1 MMWQQYKERVPLL
14 NTEMTTK
21 TIVSFDIG
29 IKNLAYCVFSV
40 RDDTKTVSES
50 GPKPSAQKPFS
61 GSGQKPFSGSGQK
74 PFCASSRPIPVES
87 TEPFTIRD
95 WVIINLIEQDVVE
108 KPKCNCR
115 NAKGSVCGKSASYSF
130 GEAPKARPEVEPK
143 PKAEPEPKAQPEVEP
158 KPKARPEVEP
168 KPKAEPEVE
177 PKPKAEPEPKQE
189 PSEPNETLYCL
200 VHAKSSGKL
209 LPTKELSSAALK
221 KLKVDELGELC
232 IKHGIQ
238 VLTNDKKAD
247 ILAKVIAHFAARTLT
262 PLIATKSKN
271 ANQIH
276 LVEIGKRI
284 KTQFDH
290 VFSKYYLTHVIL
302 ENQISPIAGRMNTI
316 QGMVSQYF
324 IMRDRTD
331 QLAIDFI
338 SSAGKLKGFVP
349 DTLAKRNEGPPSEG
363 PENTYKTH
371 KRDGIAFCN
380 QFMAA
385 NPGLATFRHI
395 IDASTKKDDLADSF
409 LQGIYFMR
417 RENIINYSENLKINI
432 V

>member
-1 MMWQQYKERVPLL
+1 MWQPYKESVPLL

-40 RDDTKTVSES
+40 KHDTKTVSES
-50 GPKPSAQKPFS
+50 GAMPLGQKPFS
-61 GSGQKPFSGSGQK
+61 ESGAMPSGQKPFSESGQKPFSESGSK
-74 PFCASSRPIPVES
+74 PFCASSRPIPVVS

-95 WVIINLIEQDVVE
+95 WGIINLIEQDVVE

-115 NAKGSVCGKSASYSF
+115 NAKGSVCGKGASYNF
-130 GEAPKARPEVEPK
+130 VEAPQPKVERREAPKARHEPK
-143 PKAEPEPKAQPEVEP
+143 ALKAEPEPKARPEAQQEVEP
-158 KPKARPEVEP
+158 E
-168 KPKAEPEVE
+168 PKAEP
-177 PKPKAEPEPKQE
+177 K
-189 PSEPNETLYCL
+189 PNEILYCL
-200 VHAKSSGKL
+200 IHAKSSGKL
-209 LPTKELSSAALK
+209 IPTKELSSAALK
-221 KLKVDELGELC
+221 KLKLDELGKLC

-238 VLTNDKKAD
+238 VLTNDKKSD

-349 DTLAKRNEGPPSEG
+349 DTLAKPNEGLTKGS
-363 PENTYKTH
+363 ENTYKTH

-380 QFMAA
+380 QFMTA

>member
-1 MMWQQYKERVPLL
+1 V
-14 NTEMTTK
+14 
-21 TIVSFDIG
+21 
-29 IKNLAYCVFSV
+29 
-40 RDDTKTVSES
+40 
-50 GPKPSAQKPFS
+50 
-61 GSGQKPFSGSGQK
+61 
-74 PFCASSRPIPVES
+74 
-87 TEPFTIRD
+87 
-95 WVIINLIEQDVVE
+95 
-108 KPKCNCR
+108 
-115 NAKGSVCGKSASYSF
+115 
-130 GEAPKARPEVEPK
+130 RPE
-143 PKAEPEPKAQPEVEP
+143 PKAEPEAPKV
-158 KPKARPEVEP
+158 RPE
-168 KPKAEPEVE
+168 PKAEPEA
-177 PKPKAEPEPKQE
+177 PRPEPKAQE
-189 PSEPNETLYCL
+189 ARPEAPSEPNETLYCL

-247 ILAKVIAHFAARTLT
+247 ILAKMVAHFAARTLT

-284 KTQFDH
+284 KIQFDH
-290 VFSKYYLTHVIL
+290 VFSKYELTHVIL

-331 QLAIDFI
+331 QLDIGFI

-349 DTLAKRNEGPPSEG
+349 DTLAKKIVDPTKSPTASVSTNG

-385 NPGLATFRHI
+385 NPDLATFRHI

>member
-1 MMWQQYKERVPLL
+1 MMWQQYKESVPLL
-14 NTEMTTK
+14 NTDMTTK

-50 GPKPSAQKPFS
+50 GQKPFS
-61 GSGQKPFSGSGQK
+61 ESGQK

-95 WVIINLIEQDVVE
+95 WGIINLIEQDVVE

-130 GEAPKARPEVEPK
+130 GE
-143 PKAEPEPKAQPEVEP
+143 
-158 KPKARPEVEP
+158 
-168 KPKAEPEVE
+168 
-177 PKPKAEPEPKQE
+177 E
-189 PSEPNETLYCL
+189 PSAPNETLYCL

-247 ILAKVIAHFAARTLT
+247 ILAKVVAHFAARTLT

-349 DTLAKRNEGPPSEG
+349 DTLAKPTTRNEEPTKSVATRIEDPTTRPNEG
-363 PENTYKTH
+363 LTKSPENTYKTH

-380 QFMAA
+380 QFIAA

>member
-1 MMWQQYKERVPLL
+1 MMWQPYKESVPLL
-14 NTEMTTK
+14 NTDMTTK

-40 RDDTKTVSES
+40 REEQKPFSESGQKPVSESGQKPFSESGQKPFSES

-61 GSGQKPFSGSGQK
+61 
-74 PFCASSRPIPVES
+74 ASSRPIPVES

-95 WVIINLIEQDVVE
+95 WGIINLIEQDVVE

-130 GEAPKARPEVEPK
+130 GEAPKA
-143 PKAEPEPKAQPEVEP
+143 QPEVEP
-158 KPKARPEVEP
+158 KPKAQPE
-168 KPKAEPEVE
+168 A
-177 PKPKAEPEPKQE
+177 
-189 PSEPNETLYCL
+189 SSDPNETLYCL
-200 VHAKSSGKL
+200 VHAKSSSKL

-247 ILAKVIAHFAARTLT
+247 ILAKVVAHFAAKTLT

-349 DTLAKRNEGPPSEG
+349 DTLAKPNEGVATRIEDPTTRQNEGPTKG

>member
-1 MMWQQYKERVPLL
+1 M
-14 NTEMTTK
+14 
-21 TIVSFDIG
+21 
-29 IKNLAYCVFSV
+29 
-40 RDDTKTVSES
+40 
-50 GPKPSAQKPFS
+50 
-61 GSGQKPFSGSGQK
+61 
-74 PFCASSRPIPVES
+74 
-87 TEPFTIRD
+87 
-95 WVIINLIEQDVVE
+95 
-108 KPKCNCR
+108 
-115 NAKGSVCGKSASYSF
+115 
-130 GEAPKARPEVEPK
+130 
-143 PKAEPEPKAQPEVEP
+143 EPEPKALKAEPEAQQEVEP
-158 KPKARPEVEP
+158 E
-168 KPKAEPEVE
+168 PKAEP
-177 PKPKAEPEPKQE
+177 K
-189 PSEPNETLYCL
+189 PNEILYCL
-200 VHAKSSGKL
+200 IHAKSSGKL
-209 LPTKELSSAALK
+209 IPTKELSSAALK

-247 ILAKVIAHFAARTLT
+247 ILAKVVAHFAARTLT

-349 DTLAKRNEGPPSEG
+349 DTLAKPNEGLTKGS
-363 PENTYKTH
+363 ENTYKTH

-380 QFMAA
+380 QFMSA

>member
-1 MMWQQYKERVPLL
+1 MRWQQYKESVPLL
-14 NTEMTTK
+14 NTDMTTK

-40 RDDTKTVSES
+40 REEQ
-50 GPKPSAQKPFS
+50 KPSAQKPSSES
-61 GSGQKPFSGSGQK
+61 GEK

-95 WVIINLIEQDVVE
+95 WGIINLIEQDVVE

-130 GEAPKARPEVEPK
+130 GEVERREAP
-143 PKAEPEPKAQPEVEP
+143 Q
-158 KPKARPEVEP
+158 
-168 KPKAEPEVE
+168 PEVE

-247 ILAKVIAHFAARTLT
+247 ILAKVVAHFAARTLT

-349 DTLAKRNEGPPSEG
+349 DTLAKRIKDPTTSVDTRPNEDLTKS

-380 QFMAA
+380 QFMTA

>member
-1 MMWQQYKERVPLL
+1 MMWQPYKESVPLL

-40 RDDTKTVSES
+40 REEQ
-50 GPKPSAQKPFS
+50 KPSS
-61 GSGQKPFSGSGQK
+61 ESGQKPFSESGSK
-74 PFCASSRPIPVES
+74 PFSESGSKPFSASSRPIPVES

-95 WVIINLIEQDVVE
+95 WGIINLIEQDVVE

-130 GEAPKARPEVEPK
+130 VEAPKARPEA
-143 PKAEPEPKAQPEVEP
+143 PKARHEVEP
-158 KPKARPEVEP
+158 KPKA
-168 KPKAEPEVE
+168 
-177 PKPKAEPEPKQE
+177 
-189 PSEPNETLYCL
+189 PNETLYCL

-209 LPTKELSSAALK
+209 IPTKELSSAALK

-247 ILAKVIAHFAARTLT
+247 VLAKVIVHFAARTLT

-349 DTLAKRNEGPPSEG
+349 DTLAKPNEGVATRTSEGPTKG

>member
-61 GSGQKPFSGSGQK
+61 GSGQKPF
-74 PFCASSRPIPVES
+74 CASSRPIPVES

-95 WVIINLIEQDVVE
+95 WGIINLIEQDVVE

-130 GEAPKARPEVEPK
+130 GEAPKAR
-143 PKAEPEPKAQPEVEP
+143 
-158 KPKARPEVEP
+158 
-168 KPKAEPEVE
+168 PEVE

>member
-1 MMWQQYKERVPLL
+1 
-14 NTEMTTK
+14 
-21 TIVSFDIG
+21 
-29 IKNLAYCVFSV
+29 V
-40 RDDTKTVSES
+40 RHEAQEA
-50 GPKPSAQKPFS
+50 PSA
-61 GSGQKPFSGSGQK
+61 
-74 PFCASSRPIPVES
+74 
-87 TEPFTIRD
+87 
-95 WVIINLIEQDVVE
+95 
-108 KPKCNCR
+108 
-115 NAKGSVCGKSASYSF
+115 
-130 GEAPKARPEVEPK
+130 
-143 PKAEPEPKAQPEVEP
+143 
-158 KPKARPEVEP
+158 
-168 KPKAEPEVE
+168 
-177 PKPKAEPEPKQE
+177 
-189 PSEPNETLYCL
+189 PNETLYCL

-209 LPTKELSSAALK
+209 LPTKELSSAARK

-232 IKHGIQ
+232 IKYGIQ

-349 DTLAKRNEGPPSEG
+349 DTLAKRIEGVATRPNEGSPNEG
-363 PENTYKTH
+363 SMNEGVTKSPENTYKTH

-380 QFMAA
+380 QFMTA

>member
-1 MMWQQYKERVPLL
+1 MMWQPYKESVPLL

-40 RDDTKTVSES
+40 RE
-50 GPKPSAQKPFS
+50 
-61 GSGQKPFSGSGQK
+61 GQKPSFESGQK

-95 WVIINLIEQDVVE
+95 WGIINLIEQDVVE

-130 GEAPKARPEVEPK
+130 GEAS
-143 PKAEPEPKAQPEVEP
+143 
-158 KPKARPEVEP
+158 
-168 KPKAEPEVE
+168 
-177 PKPKAEPEPKQE
+177 
-189 PSEPNETLYCL
+189 SEPNETLYCL

-349 DTLAKRNEGPPSEG
+349 DTLVKPNEGVATSVDTRPNEGLTKG

-380 QFMAA
+380 QFIAA
-385 NPGLATFRHI
+385 NSGLVTFRHV

>member
-1 MMWQQYKERVPLL
+1 MRWQPYKESVPLL
-14 NTEMTTK
+14 NTGMTTK

-40 RDDTKTVSES
+40 REEPDTKTVSE
-50 GPKPSAQKPFS
+50 
-61 GSGQKPFSGSGQK
+61 SGQK

-95 WVIINLIEQDVVE
+95 WGIINLIEQDVVE

-115 NAKGSVCGKSASYSF
+115 NAKGSVCGKSASYIF
-130 GEAPKARPEVEPK
+130 VEAPKVRPEAPKVRPEPKAEPKAPKVRPEAPRPEAPRPEAPRPEAPKA
-143 PKAEPEPKAQPEVEP
+143 
-158 KPKARPEVEP
+158 
-168 KPKAEPEVE
+168 
-177 PKPKAEPEPKQE
+177 
-189 PSEPNETLYCL
+189 SNEILYCL

-247 ILAKVIAHFAARTLT
+247 ILAKVVAHFATRTLT

-349 DTLAKRNEGPPSEG
+349 DTLAKPSEG
-363 PENTYKTH
+363 VAKDSTTRIEDPTTSVATRPSEEPTKGPANTYKTH

-380 QFMAA
+380 QFMTA
-385 NPGLATFRHI
+385 NPGLATFRHV

>member
-1 MMWQQYKERVPLL
+1 MRWQPYKESVPLL
-14 NTEMTTK
+14 NTDMTTK

-40 RDDTKTVSES
+40 KDDTKTVSES
-50 GPKPSAQKPFS
+50 GQKPLEQKPLEQKPFS
-61 GSGQKPFSGSGQK
+61 
-74 PFCASSRPIPVES
+74 ASSRPIPVES

-95 WVIINLIEQDVVE
+95 WGIINLIEQDVVE

-115 NAKGSVCGKSASYSF
+115 NAKGSVCGKSASYIF
-130 GEAPKARPEVEPK
+130 GEVERREAPQPKVEPK
-143 PKAEPEPKAQPEVEP
+143 PKAEHEPKSPPE
-158 KPKARPEVEP
+158 ASL
-168 KPKAEPEVE
+168 A
-177 PKPKAEPEPKQE
+177 
-189 PSEPNETLYCL
+189 PNKTLYCL

-349 DTLAKRNEGPPSEG
+349 DTLAKPATSVDTRPNEGSTKS

-380 QFMAA
+380 QFMTA

>member
-1 MMWQQYKERVPLL
+1 MRWQPYKESVPLL
-14 NTEMTTK
+14 NTEMTMK

-50 GPKPSAQKPFS
+50 GPKPLEQKPLE
-61 GSGQKPFSGSGQK
+61 QK

-95 WVIINLIEQDVVE
+95 WGIINLIEQDVVE

-115 NAKGSVCGKSASYSF
+115 NAKGSVCGKSASYIF
-130 GEAPKARPEVEPK
+130 GEVERREAPKARQEPK
-143 PKAEPEPKAQPEVEP
+143 AQEAEPEPKAEPEPN
-158 KPKARPEVEP
+158 
-168 KPKAEPEVE
+168 
-177 PKPKAEPEPKQE
+177 
-189 PSEPNETLYCL
+189 EPNNTLYCL

-221 KLKVDELGELC
+221 KLKLDELGELC

-349 DTLAKRNEGPPSEG
+349 DTLAKLTTRPSEEPTKG
-363 PENTYKTH
+363 QANTYKTH

-380 QFMAA
+380 QFMTA

>member
-1 MMWQQYKERVPLL
+1 MMWQQYKESVPLL

-40 RDDTKTVSES
+40 KDDTKTISES

-61 GSGQKPFSGSGQK
+61 
-74 PFCASSRPIPVES
+74 ASSRPISLES

-95 WVIINLIEQDVVE
+95 WGIINLIEQDVVE

-130 GEAPKARPEVEPK
+130 VEVERCE
-143 PKAEPEPKAQPEVEP
+143 ALQPEVERRE
-158 KPKARPEVEP
+158 ALQPEVERREAP
-168 KPKAEPEVE
+168 QPEAEPE
-177 PKPKAEPEPKQE
+177 A
-189 PSEPNETLYCL
+189 PSAPNETLYCL

-349 DTLAKRNEGPPSEG
+349 DTLAKPTTSMATRIEDPTSEGVTTRPSEGQTKG

-380 QFMAA
+380 QFMTA

>member
-1 MMWQQYKERVPLL
+1 MGWQPYKESVPLL

-29 IKNLAYCVFSV
+29 IKNLAYCVFLV
-40 RDDTKTVSES
+40 REEQKPFSESGSKPFSES
-50 GPKPSAQKPFS
+50 GPKPPAE
-61 GSGQKPFSGSGQK
+61 K

-95 WVIINLIEQDVVE
+95 WGIINLIEQDVVE

-130 GEAPKARPEVEPK
+130 VEVERREAPRHEAPKMREVERPE
-143 PKAEPEPKAQPEVEP
+143 PKAEPAPKA
-158 KPKARPEVEP
+158 
-168 KPKAEPEVE
+168 
-177 PKPKAEPEPKQE
+177 
-189 PSEPNETLYCL
+189 PNETLYCL

-247 ILAKVIAHFAARTLT
+247 ILAKVVANFAARTLT

-349 DTLAKRNEGPPSEG
+349 DTLAKMNEGSPSEEPTKG
-363 PENTYKTH
+363 PANTYKTH

-380 QFMAA
+380 QFMTA
-385 NPGLATFRHI
+385 NPGLATFRHV

>member
-1 MMWQQYKERVPLL
+1 MMWQQYKESVPLL
-14 NTEMTTK
+14 NTDMTTK

-40 RDDTKTVSES
+40 REEQKPSSES
-50 GPKPSAQKPFS
+50 GSKPFS
-61 GSGQKPFSGSGQK
+61 ESGQK

-95 WVIINLIEQDVVE
+95 WGIINLIEQDVVE

-130 GEAPKARPEVEPK
+130 VEAPKARPEVEPK
-143 PKAEPEPKAQPEVEP
+143 PKAEQV
-158 KPKARPEVEP
+158 
-168 KPKAEPEVE
+168 
-177 PKPKAEPEPKQE
+177 
-189 PSEPNETLYCL
+189 SNEPNETLYCL

-209 LPTKELSSAALK
+209 IPTKELSSAALK

-247 ILAKVIAHFAARTLT
+247 ILAKVVAHFAARTLT

-349 DTLAKRNEGPPSEG
+349 DTLAKPTTRTNEGVATRPNEGPTKG

>member
-1 MMWQQYKERVPLL
+1 
-14 NTEMTTK
+14 
-21 TIVSFDIG
+21 
-29 IKNLAYCVFSV
+29 
-40 RDDTKTVSES
+40 
-50 GPKPSAQKPFS
+50 
-61 GSGQKPFSGSGQK
+61 
-74 PFCASSRPIPVES
+74 
-87 TEPFTIRD
+87 
-95 WVIINLIEQDVVE
+95 
-108 KPKCNCR
+108 
-115 NAKGSVCGKSASYSF
+115 
-130 GEAPKARPEVEPK
+130 VEPK
-143 PKAEPEPKAQPEVEP
+143 PKAQPE
-158 KPKARPEVEP
+158 A
-168 KPKAEPEVE
+168 
-177 PKPKAEPEPKQE
+177 
-189 PSEPNETLYCL
+189 SLDPNETLYCL

-209 LPTKELSSAALK
+209 IPTKELSSAALK

-247 ILAKVIAHFAARTLT
+247 ILAKVVAHFAARTLT

-349 DTLAKRNEGPPSEG
+349 DTLAKPTTRNEDPTTSVDTRPSEDPTKG

-380 QFMAA
+380 QFMTA

>member
-1 MMWQQYKERVPLL
+1 M
-14 NTEMTTK
+14 K

-40 RDDTKTVSES
+40 KEEQKPFSES
-50 GPKPSAQKPFS
+50 GPKPFS
-61 GSGQKPFSGSGQK
+61 ESGQKPFSESGQK

-95 WVIINLIEQDVVE
+95 WGIINLIEQDVVE

-130 GEAPKARPEVEPK
+130 GEVERREAPKVRREAPQPEAPQPEAPRHEPK
-143 PKAEPEPKAQPEVEP
+143 AEPKAPKVRHEPKAEPEALRQEPKVRHEVEH
-158 KPKARPEVEP
+158 
-168 KPKAEPEVE
+168 
-177 PKPKAEPEPKQE
+177 E
-189 PSEPNETLYCL
+189 PSAPNETLYCL

-349 DTLAKRNEGPPSEG
+349 DTLAKPSEG
-363 PENTYKTH
+363 STKDPTTSVVTNGPANTYKTH

-385 NPGLATFRHI
+385 NPGLATFRHV

>member
-1 MMWQQYKERVPLL
+1 MRWQQYKESVPLL
-14 NTEMTTK
+14 NTDMTTK

-40 RDDTKTVSES
+40 REEQ
-50 GPKPSAQKPFS
+50 KPSAQKPSSES
-61 GSGQKPFSGSGQK
+61 GEK

-95 WVIINLIEQDVVE
+95 WGIINLIEQDVVE

-130 GEAPKARPEVEPK
+130 GEVERREAP
-143 PKAEPEPKAQPEVEP
+143 Q
-158 KPKARPEVEP
+158 
-168 KPKAEPEVE
+168 PEVE

-247 ILAKVIAHFAARTLT
+247 ILAKVVAHFAARTLT

-302 ENQISPIAGRMNTI
+302 ENQIG
-316 QGMVSQYF
+316 
-324 IMRDRTD
+324 
-331 QLAIDFI
+331 
-338 SSAGKLKGFVP
+338 
-349 DTLAKRNEGPPSEG
+349 
-363 PENTYKTH
+363 
-371 KRDGIAFCN
+371 
-380 QFMAA
+380 
-385 NPGLATFRHI
+385 
-395 IDASTKKDDLADSF
+395 
-409 LQGIYFMR
+409 
-417 RENIINYSENLKINI
+417 
-432 V
+432 

>member
-1 MMWQQYKERVPLL
+1 MMWQPYKESVPLL
-14 NTEMTTK
+14 NTGMTTK

-40 RDDTKTVSES
+40 REEHDTKTVSES
-50 GPKPSAQKPFS
+50 GPKPPAQKPLSES
-61 GSGQKPFSGSGQK
+61 GPKPPAEK

-95 WVIINLIEQDVVE
+95 WGIINLIEQDVVE

-130 GEAPKARPEVEPK
+130 VEAPRHEAPN
-143 PKAEPEPKAQPEVEP
+143 A
-158 KPKARPEVEP
+158 
-168 KPKAEPEVE
+168 
-177 PKPKAEPEPKQE
+177 
-189 PSEPNETLYCL
+189 PNETLYCL

-209 LPTKELSSAALK
+209 IPTKELSSAALK

-349 DTLAKRNEGPPSEG
+349 DTLAKPSNGSPTKDPSEGVATKG

-380 QFMAA
+380 QFMTA

>member
-1 MMWQQYKERVPLL
+1 
-14 NTEMTTK
+14 MTTK

-40 RDDTKTVSES
+40 REEQKPPAQKPFSES
-50 GPKPSAQKPFS
+50 GPKPPAE
-61 GSGQKPFSGSGQK
+61 K

-95 WVIINLIEQDVVE
+95 WGIINLIEQDVVE

-115 NAKGSVCGKSASYSF
+115 NSKGGVCGKSASYSF
-130 GEAPKARPEVEPK
+130 GEAPRHEAPKVRPEAPKVRPEVERPE
-143 PKAEPEPKAQPEVEP
+143 PKAEPA
-158 KPKARPEVEP
+158 
-168 KPKAEPEVE
+168 
-177 PKPKAEPEPKQE
+177 
-189 PSEPNETLYCL
+189 PSAPNEILYCL

-221 KLKVDELGELC
+221 KLKVDELSKLC

-247 ILAKVIAHFAARTLT
+247 ILAKIVAHFAARTLT

-349 DTLAKRNEGPPSEG
+349 DTLAKMNEGSPTKDPTTRIEDPTTSVVTNG
-363 PENTYKTH
+363 PANTYKTH

-380 QFMAA
+380 QFMTA

>member
-1 MMWQQYKERVPLL
+1 
-14 NTEMTTK
+14 
-21 TIVSFDIG
+21 
-29 IKNLAYCVFSV
+29 
-40 RDDTKTVSES
+40 
-50 GPKPSAQKPFS
+50 
-61 GSGQKPFSGSGQK
+61 
-74 PFCASSRPIPVES
+74 
-87 TEPFTIRD
+87 
-95 WVIINLIEQDVVE
+95 
-108 KPKCNCR
+108 
-115 NAKGSVCGKSASYSF
+115 
-130 GEAPKARPEVEPK
+130 
-143 PKAEPEPKAQPEVEP
+143 
-158 KPKARPEVEP
+158 
-168 KPKAEPEVE
+168 
-177 PKPKAEPEPKQE
+177 
-189 PSEPNETLYCL
+189 
-200 VHAKSSGKL
+200 
-209 LPTKELSSAALK
+209 
-221 KLKVDELGELC
+221 
-232 IKHGIQ
+232 
-238 VLTNDKKAD
+238 
-247 ILAKVIAHFAARTLT
+247 
-262 PLIATKSKN
+262 
-271 ANQIH
+271 
-276 LVEIGKRI
+276 VEIGKRI

-349 DTLAKRNEGPPSEG
+349 DTLAKMSNGSPTKDPTTSVATKG

-380 QFMAA
+380 QFMTA

>member
-1 MMWQQYKERVPLL
+1 MMWQPYKESVPLL
-14 NTEMTTK
+14 NTGMTTK

-40 RDDTKTVSES
+40 REEHDTKTVSES
-50 GPKPSAQKPFS
+50 GQKPFS
-61 GSGQKPFSGSGQK
+61 ESGHK
-74 PFCASSRPIPVES
+74 PFCASSRPIPVPS

-95 WVIINLIEQDVVE
+95 WGIINLIEQDVVE

-115 NAKGSVCGKSASYSF
+115 NAKGSVCGKSASYNF
-130 GEAPKARPEVEPK
+130 VEAPKVRPE
-143 PKAEPEPKAQPEVEP
+143 PKAEPKAPKVREVERPEPKAQE
-158 KPKARPEVEP
+158 ARPE
-168 KPKAEPEVE
+168 A
-177 PKPKAEPEPKQE
+177 
-189 PSEPNETLYCL
+189 PNASNEILYCL

-209 LPTKELSSAALK
+209 IPTKELSSAALK
-221 KLKVDELGELC
+221 KLKVDELGKLC

-349 DTLAKRNEGPPSEG
+349 NNLAKPSTSVATRPSEGAAKG

-380 QFMAA
+380 QFMTA

>member
-1 MMWQQYKERVPLL
+1 MWQPYKESVPLL
-14 NTEMTTK
+14 NTDMTTK

-40 RDDTKTVSES
+40 REEQKPFSESGQKPVSESGQKPFSESGQKPFSES

-61 GSGQKPFSGSGQK
+61 
-74 PFCASSRPIPVES
+74 ASSRPIPVES

-95 WVIINLIEQDVVE
+95 WGIINLIEQDVVE
-108 KPKCNCR
+108 KPKCNCL

-130 GEAPKARPEVEPK
+130 GEAPKA
-143 PKAEPEPKAQPEVEP
+143 QPEVEP
-158 KPKARPEVEP
+158 KPKAQPE
-168 KPKAEPEVE
+168 A
-177 PKPKAEPEPKQE
+177 
-189 PSEPNETLYCL
+189 SSDPNETLYCL
-200 VHAKSSGKL
+200 VHAKSSSKL

-247 ILAKVIAHFAARTLT
+247 ILAKVVAHFAAKTLT

-349 DTLAKRNEGPPSEG
+349 DTLAKPNEGVATRIEDPTTRQNEGPTKG

>member
-1 MMWQQYKERVPLL
+1 
-14 NTEMTTK
+14 MTTK

-40 RDDTKTVSES
+40 REEHDTKTVSES
-50 GPKPSAQKPFS
+50 GPKPPAQKPFS
-61 GSGQKPFSGSGQK
+61 ESGQK

-95 WVIINLIEQDVVE
+95 WGIINLIEQDVVE

-130 GEAPKARPEVEPK
+130 GEAPRPEAPKVRHEVERPEAPKVRPEALRQEPK
-143 PKAEPEPKAQPEVEP
+143 AQEAEHEPKAEPA
-158 KPKARPEVEP
+158 
-168 KPKAEPEVE
+168 
-177 PKPKAEPEPKQE
+177 
-189 PSEPNETLYCL
+189 PSAPNETLYCL

-238 VLTNDKKAD
+238 VLTNDKKAY
-247 ILAKVIAHFAARTLT
+247 ILAKVVAHFAARTLT

-349 DTLAKRNEGPPSEG
+349 DTLAKMNEGVAKDPATRIEDPTKG
-363 PENTYKTH
+363 PANTYKTH

-380 QFMAA
+380 QFMTA
-385 NPGLATFRHI
+385 NPGLATFRHV

>member
-1 MMWQQYKERVPLL
+1 MRWQPYKESVPLL

-50 GPKPSAQKPFS
+50 GQKPLEQKPFS
-61 GSGQKPFSGSGQK
+61 ESGPK

-95 WVIINLIEQDVVE
+95 WGIINLIEQDVVE

-115 NAKGSVCGKSASYSF
+115 NAKGSVCGKSASYIF
-130 GEAPKARPEVEPK
+130 GEVERREAPQPKVEPK
-143 PKAEPEPKAQPEVEP
+143 PKAEHEPKAPPEASSV
-158 KPKARPEVEP
+158 
-168 KPKAEPEVE
+168 
-177 PKPKAEPEPKQE
+177 
-189 PSEPNETLYCL
+189 PNETLYCL

-232 IKHGIQ
+232 IKYGIQ

-349 DTLAKRNEGPPSEG
+349 DTLAKRIEGVATRPNEGSPNEG
-363 PENTYKTH
+363 SMNEGVTKSPENTYKTH

-380 QFMAA
+380 QFMTA

>member
-1 MMWQQYKERVPLL
+1 M
-14 NTEMTTK
+14 
-21 TIVSFDIG
+21 
-29 IKNLAYCVFSV
+29 
-40 RDDTKTVSES
+40 
-50 GPKPSAQKPFS
+50 
-61 GSGQKPFSGSGQK
+61 
-74 PFCASSRPIPVES
+74 
-87 TEPFTIRD
+87 
-95 WVIINLIEQDVVE
+95 
-108 KPKCNCR
+108 
-115 NAKGSVCGKSASYSF
+115 
-130 GEAPKARPEVEPK
+130 
-143 PKAEPEPKAQPEVEP
+143 
-158 KPKARPEVEP
+158 
-168 KPKAEPEVE
+168 
-177 PKPKAEPEPKQE
+177 
-189 PSEPNETLYCL
+189 
-200 VHAKSSGKL
+200 
-209 LPTKELSSAALK
+209 
-221 KLKVDELGELC
+221 
-232 IKHGIQ
+232 
-238 VLTNDKKAD
+238 LTNDKKSD

-331 QLAIDFI
+331 QLAIVFI

-349 DTLAKRNEGPPSEG
+349 DTLAKPNEGVATRTSEDPTKG

-380 QFMAA
+380 QFMTA

>member
-1 MMWQQYKERVPLL
+1 MRWQPYKESVPLL

-29 IKNLAYCVFSV
+29 IKNLAYCVFSM
-40 RDDTKTVSES
+40 KEE
-50 GPKPSAQKPFS
+50 QKPFS
-61 GSGQKPFSGSGQK
+61 ESGSKPFSESGQKPFSESGSK

-95 WVIINLIEQDVVE
+95 WGIINLIEQDVVE

-130 GEAPKARPEVEPK
+130 VEAPRPEAPKVRPEAPRPE
-143 PKAEPEPKAQPEVEP
+143 ALRQEPKAHEVERRE
-158 KPKARPEVEP
+158 ALRPE
-168 KPKAEPEVE
+168 A
-177 PKPKAEPEPKQE
+177 QE
-189 PSEPNETLYCL
+189 APSAPNETLYCL

-247 ILAKVIAHFAARTLT
+247 ILAKVVAHFAARTLT

-349 DTLAKRNEGPPSEG
+349 DTLAKKNEGSPSEDPTTSVVTNG
-363 PENTYKTH
+363 PANTYKTH

-380 QFMAA
+380 QFMMA
-385 NPGLATFRHI
+385 NPGLATFRHV

>member
-1 MMWQQYKERVPLL
+1 M
-14 NTEMTTK
+14 
-21 TIVSFDIG
+21 
-29 IKNLAYCVFSV
+29 
-40 RDDTKTVSES
+40 
-50 GPKPSAQKPFS
+50 
-61 GSGQKPFSGSGQK
+61 
-74 PFCASSRPIPVES
+74 
-87 TEPFTIRD
+87 
-95 WVIINLIEQDVVE
+95 E

-115 NAKGSVCGKSASYSF
+115 NAKGGVCGKSASYIF
-130 GEAPKARPEVEPK
+130 VEA
-143 PKAEPEPKAQPEVEP
+143 PKAQPEVEP
-158 KPKARPEVEP
+158 KPKAQPEA
-168 KPKAEPEVE
+168 PKAQPE
-177 PKPKAEPEPKQE
+177 A
-189 PSEPNETLYCL
+189 SSDPNETLYCL
-200 VHAKSSGKL
+200 VHAKSSDKL
-209 LPTKELSSAALK
+209 IPTKDLSTAALK

-247 ILAKVIAHFAARTLT
+247 ILAKVVAHFAAKTLT

-349 DTLAKRNEGPPSEG
+349 DTLAKPSEGVATRIEDPTTRQNEGPTKG